1 MIVLGGA
8 EGEVSIRNNILLGA
22 LSIAVAIAFAEAGLR
37 VAGISYPEF
46 YRLDSRLGWSPRP
59 GIEGIHAMEGRTRI
73 KINAEGFRDVD
84 HEAAKPAGVFRVA
97 VLGDS
102 FTEAREVPLADT
114 YWKVMEG
121 LVSRC
126 RGAGPVEVLSFATN
140 GYGTAQQLLVL
151 DGRVWKY
158 GPDLVLLAF
167 FTGNDVLNNSAA
179 LDRHPDRP
187 YFVIRDGA
195 LVLDSS
201 NLETIRFKAKK
212 AWGDVKHGLYNALRT
227 LQVARQAYK
236 RAKSAWKNRE
246 TTIAQQ
252 LGAGLNGG
260 VYLEP
265 GDGPWAGAWAVS
277 EEMIRA
283 LNRKVRDKGADF
295 WLVTLTNPPQV
306 HPDPGVRRRY
316 AEALGARDL
325 DYPDRRLAGL
335 ARAEGIPA
343 LSLVEPL
350 RAYAEAQKVRLHG
363 SPASAGGH
371 WNRAGHRAAGE
382 ALAGALCAAYGK
394 KL

>member
-1 MIVLGGA
+1 MV
-8 EGEVSIRNNILLGA
+8 A
-22 LSIAVAIAFAEAGLR
+22 LSIAVAIAMGEAGLR
-37 VAGISYPEF
+37 VAGISFPEF

-84 HEAAKPAGVFRVA
+84 HEEAKPAGVFRVA

-121 LVSRC
+121 LLSRC
-126 RGAGPVEVLSFATN
+126 RVAAVEVMSFAAN
-140 GYGTAQQLLVL
+140 GFGTAQQILVL
-151 DGRVWKY
+151 DDRVWAY
-158 GPDLVLLAF
+158 APDLVVLAF

-201 NLETIRFKAKK
+201 NQQSSRFKAKK

-236 RAKSAWKNRE
+236 RAKSAWKHRE
-246 TTIAQQ
+246 ATIAQQ
-252 LGAGLNGG
+252 LGAGLNGS
-260 VYLEP
+260 VYLAP
-265 GDGPWAGAWAVS
+265 GGGPWSEAWAVT

-283 LNRKVRDKGADF
+283 IDRKVRDKGADF
-295 WLVTLTNPPQV
+295 WLLSLTNPPQV
-306 HPDPGVRRRY
+306 YPDQDVRRRY
-316 AEALGARDL
+316 AAAAGAEDLG
-325 DYPDRRLAGL
+325 YPDRRLAGL

-350 RAYAEAQKVRLHG
+350 RAYAESGQVRLHG

-382 ALAGALCAAYGK
+382 ALADSLCAAYGK
-394 KL
+394 SG